1 MFKNNTILIISLFFL
16 LSCGYST
23 IHSQNKNLN
32 FTLTGLELNGDR
44 ETNNFI
50 KSRLKKFL
58 NNESEKNLKV
68 SINTSYNKISVAKN
82 LTGNTTDF
90 KLIINLDLTVVNI
103 NTNVEKLASFS
114 ETFTIKKN
122 ENNYEQKNYENIIK
136 NNMSQLLSN
145 KIIYYL
151 SKS

>member
-1 MFKNNTILIISLFFL
+1 MFKNVCILIILLFSLL
-16 LSCGYST
+16 NCGYST
-23 IHSQNKNLN
+23 IHSQNKSLN
-32 FTLTGLELNGDR
+32 FALTDLEINGDQ

-50 KSRLKKFL
+50 ELRLKRYL
-58 NNESEKNLKV
+58 NNESENKFKII
-68 SINTSYNKISVAKN
+68 INTSYNKISVAKN

-90 KLIINLDLTVVNI
+90 KLVINLDLVVI
-103 NTNVEKLASFS
+103 NLSTNNEKLVSFS

>member
-1 MFKNNTILIISLFFL
+1 MFKNVCILIILLFSLL
-16 LSCGYST
+16 NCGYST
-23 IHSQNKNLN
+23 IHSQNKSLN
-32 FTLTGLELNGDR
+32 FALTDLEINGDQ

-50 KSRLKKFL
+50 ELRLKRYL
-58 NNESEKNLKV
+58 NNEIENKFKII
-68 SINTSYNKISVAKN
+68 INTSYNKISVAKN

-90 KLIINLDLTVVNI
+90 KLVINLDLVVI
-103 NTNVEKLASFS
+103 NLSTNNEKLVSFS

>member
-145 KIIYYL
+145 KIIA
-151 SKS
+151 SSGP